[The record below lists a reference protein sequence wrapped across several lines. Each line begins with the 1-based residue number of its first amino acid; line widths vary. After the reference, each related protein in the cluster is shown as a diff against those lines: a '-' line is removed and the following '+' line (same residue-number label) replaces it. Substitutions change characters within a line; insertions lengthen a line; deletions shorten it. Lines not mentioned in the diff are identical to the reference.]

1 MQATFKVNVKM
12 YYNKSGEMEV
22 LDTSVEENIEGKQTK
37 TALFKFISR
46 TTVLSINFSISIS
59 ESQIDFNC

>member
-1 MQATFKVNVKM
+1 M